1 MAIHRVELRQML
13 GPTPNLSL
21 DPLISSDYSIVLSSY
36 SFTVGMNITG
46 TFYYYTVS
54 YDDAGNVSS
63 VSAAVSVKVDK
74 K

>member
-1 MAIHRVELRQML
+1 MALDRVELRQMI
-13 GPTPNLSL
+13 GSTPDLSN

-36 SFTVGMNITG
+36 SFSVGMENTG

-54 YDDAGNVSS
+54 YDSAGNVSS
-63 VSAAVSVKVDK
+63 ISSVVSVIVNK

>member
-1 MAIHRVELRQML
+1 MAINRVELRQMI
-13 GPTPNLSL
+13 GSTPDLSN

-36 SFTVGMNITG
+36 SFSVGMENTG

-54 YDDAGNVSS
+54 YDVAGNVSS
-63 VSAAVSVKVDK
+63 FSSVVTVKVDK